1 MLVALITV
9 VLLVPA
15 ALVGGLVAR
24 TAISQGVWQ
33 HSRRQAELTAA
44 VARSGRLTA
53 TITPST
59 PGVDLVQVVAPG
71 RRVIAA
77 SSQARGPALVA
88 AWPTAED
95 PAQDVQVCR
104 PGRPCLLVSA
114 LRVSPASG
122 SPVVYAGRAAPSAV
136 SSAKLDGLFAVEAV
150 LLVALATWAAWTIS
164 GRTLRPVEAIRSELA
179 HITASDLATRVP
191 QPRGEDEI
199 ARLAGTIN
207 QTLERLERSR
217 DAEQQVRAGL
227 QRMLDQQR
235 RFTSDA
241 SHELRTPLAG
251 LRAQLEE
258 AELHPDETD
267 LPHVLQHALR
277 DVDRLQAIITDLL
290 LLAQVGAVRPGDLC
304 VLDLSRLVTTE
315 TTRRAGDRHPVHLD
329 VQPGVC
335 VEVVPRQIA
344 RLLGN
349 LLDNAQRHA
358 SRRVGVRLRAGGGRA
373 ELTVTDDGPGI
384 PEADREVVFQRFT
397 RLDTARGRDQG
408 GTGLGLAIARDIA
421 RAHHGTLDIAD
432 ASGRGACFV
441 LDLPLAD
448 DHDGERAPTP
458 VESTGETW

>member
-1 MLVALITV
+1 MALIAV

-15 ALVGGLVAR
+15 SVAAGLVAR
-24 TAISQGVWQ
+24 TVINQSVWQ

-44 VARSGRLTA
+44 AVRARRLTGV
-53 TITPST
+53 IVPST

-77 SSQARGPALVA
+77 SAQARGPALVA
-88 AWPTAED
+88 AWPAAAD

-104 PGRPCLLVSA
+104 PRVPCLLISA
-114 LRVSPASG
+114 LRVSPAAG
-122 SPVVYAGRAAPSAV
+122 SPVVYAGRAAPGAI
-136 SSAKLDGLFAVEAV
+136 SSAKLDGLFAVEAI
-150 LLVALATWAAWTIS
+150 LLVALATWAAWTVT

-179 HITASDLATRVP
+179 HITASDLDTRVP
-191 QPRGEDEI
+191 QPRGEDEV

-217 DAEQQVRAGL
+217 DAEQRVRAGL

-251 LRAQLEE
+251 LRAQLEG
-258 AELHPDETD
+258 AELHPDESD
-267 LPHVLQHALR
+267 MPHVLRHALR

-290 LLAQVGAVRPGDLC
+290 LLSQMGAVHPGDLRT
-304 VLDLSRLVTTE
+304 LDLGGLVAAE
-315 TTRRAGDRHPVHLD
+315 TGWREDDRHPVRLD
-329 VQPGVC
+329 LEPGVR
-335 VEVVPRQIA
+335 VEVAPGLIA
-344 RLLGN
+344 RLLAN

-358 SRRVGVRLRAGGGRA
+358 SGCVGVRLRAGGGLA

-384 PEADREVVFQRFT
+384 PEAEREVVFHRFT
-397 RLDTARGRDQG
+397 RLDTARGRGQG

-421 RAHHGTLDIAD
+421 HAHHGTLDIAD
-432 ASGRGACFV
+432 APARGACFV
-441 LDLPLAD
+441 LCLPLAD
-448 DHDGERAPTP
+448 DDGEREPAAAEP
-458 VESTGETW
+458 VGES